1 MKNLKYILLISIFLF
16 ISMTDR
22 SETQVREYRVTDCLS
37 LPLSESSLK
46 EVLDY
51 YDIAFPEK
59 VMAQAKLESGN
70 FKSNI
75 CLCYNNL
82 FGLYNSSSG
91 DYYRFTTWQE
101 SVKFYKIKIQS
112 RLKKGEDYYEFLERI
127 GYAEDNN
134 YIDKI
139 EDVLENY
146 SYKKDGTCKGTP

>member
-1 MKNLKYILLISIFLF
+1 MRNLKYILLISIFLF

-82 FGLYNSSSG
+82 FGLYDSSSG

-139 EDVLENY
+139 EDVLEN
-146 SYKKDGTCKGTP
+146 

>member
-1 MKNLKYILLISIFLF
+1 MRNLKYILLISIFLF

-22 SETQVREYRVTDCLS
+22 SETQVREYRVTECLS
-37 LPLSESSLK
+37 LPLSESYLK

-82 FGLYNSSSG
+82 FGLYDSSSG

-112 RLKKGEDYYEFLERI
+112 KLKKGEDYYEFLERI

-139 EDVLENY
+139 EDVLEN
-146 SYKKDGTCKGTP
+146 

>member
-1 MKNLKYILLISIFLF
+1 MRNLKYILLISIFLF

-82 FGLYNSSSG
+82 FGLYDSSSG
-91 DYYRFTTWQE
+91 DYYRFSTWQE

-139 EDVLENY
+139 EDVLEN
-146 SYKKDGTCKGTP
+146 

>member
-1 MKNLKYILLISIFLF
+1 MRNLKYILLISIFLF

-139 EDVLENY
+139 EDVLEN
-146 SYKKDGTCKGTP
+146 

>member
-1 MKNLKYILLISIFLF
+1 MRNLKYILLISIFLF

-22 SETQVREYRVTDCLS
+22 SETQVREYRVTECLS

-82 FGLYNSSSG
+82 FGLYDSSSG

-112 RLKKGEDYYEFLERI
+112 KLKKGEDYYEFLERI

-139 EDVLENY
+139 EDVLEN
-146 SYKKDGTCKGTP
+146 